1 MNNDQVI
8 WTMITTYLADYYTS
22 TNVFLGYQNY
32 YAAPVTDEFIVLT
45 NLLAKQRYTPNRY
58 YSNTNQE
65 KVLWGYNDIEYQ
77 IDLYGTTAATGVN
90 TLYTILGS
98 VVGSNFL
105 RAYNM
110 GIGKVGEPKNLTRA
124 NDRDNYMTRYT
135 LLFTALANTKITVPM
150 SGIGLEDIT
159 VNLKEYT

>member
-8 WTMITTYLADYYTS
+8 WTMITTYLADYYAS
-22 TNVFLGYQNY
+22 ANVFLGYQNY
-32 YAAPVTDEFIVLT
+32 YAAPVADEFIILT
-45 NLLAKQRYTPNRY
+45 KLLPKQRFTPNRY
-58 YSNTNQE
+58 YKNATQE

-77 IDLYGTTAATGVN
+77 VDLYGTVADVAMN
-90 TLYTILGS
+90 ALYTILGS

-110 GIGKVGEPKNLTRA
+110 GIGKVGEPKNLTNV

-135 LLFTALANTKITVPM
+135 LLFTVLANTRITAPM